1 MSDEE
6 LAAAALLSAEI
17 RFYHLE
23 AALRSLAARDAVSVM
38 TSYNAGVTMHLRR
51 EVGQAMTHESTR
63 EVLMAALSSGRG
75 GGGVRG
81 GGDGGGGGAPR
92 GGAAREVAHA
102 VGGWLSGWTWLTDLA
117 AQDRLTHTHSQSAA
131 RSVIRHTVSH
141 PHHVV
146 CVTTINVNSG
156 PGGGGGDGAE
166 LIGGGASGG
175 GVVNALS
182 DRVVSSDEGNDDL
195 IVDALSGS
203 ARPNTQT
210 VMVAD
215 TR

>member
-23 AALRSLAARDAVSVM
+23 SALRSLAARDAVSVM

-51 EVGQAMTHESTR
+51 EVGRMMTHESTR
-63 EVLMAALSSGRG
+63 EVLMAALSSGG
-75 GGGVRG
+75 S
-81 GGDGGGGGAPR
+81 GGGAPR
-92 GGAAREVAHA
+92 GGVAREVAHA

-117 AQDRLTHTHSQSAA
+117 ARDNLTHTHSQSAA
-131 RSVIRHTVSH
+131 RSIIRHVVSH

-146 CVTTINVNSG
+146 CVTTLNVSTG
-156 PGGGGGDGAE
+156 PGGAD
-166 LIGGGASGG
+166 LRLSVGGGASGG

-182 DRVVSSDEGNDDL
+182 DRVVSSDEGDDDL